1 MCVFLRLC
9 LCFYIQ
15 AVVCAV
21 HNVRLCRFINPLYL
35 FVLCAW
41 CPRLELL
48 EHFICVCSVYIV
60 FNYRAFGA
68 PGEAGKVTIAHPAQ
82 HNTLAAAHVGYMNYE
97 PLILPHSPWICLL
110 IKNIPKWRISK
121 KFFAL
126 CLVGLLSAPRCA
138 LVRFHLIF
146 LHALT
151 TRTPIQK
158 TKLPAP

>member
-1 MCVFLRLC
+1 MRVC
-9 LCFYIQ
+9 LCFYVQ
-15 AVVCAV
+15 AVVCALY
-21 HNVRLCRFINPLYL
+21 NVCLCSFTNPLYL
-35 FVLCAW
+35 FCELC
-41 CPRLELL
+41 PTIELL

-97 PLILPHSPWICLL
+97 PLILPHSPWNYLL
-110 IKNIPKWRISK
+110 ITNIPKWRISLQRILCSVFSWSTQCTK
-121 KFFAL
+121 VCISQVPLDFFP
-126 CLVGLLSAPRCA
+126 V
-138 LVRFHLIF
+138 
-146 LHALT
+146 LT

>member
-1 MCVFLRLC
+1 MCFCKYVCVFVFKRLSV
-9 LCFYIQ
+9 LYI
-15 AVVCAV
+15 
-21 HNVRLCRFINPLYL
+21 RSFTNPLYL
-35 FVLCAW
+35 FILCAL
-41 CPRLELL
+41 CTTIEFL
-48 EHFICVCSVYIV
+48 EHFVYVCSVYIV

-82 HNTLAAAHVGYMNYE
+82 HNTLAATHVKYMNYE
-97 PLILPHSPWICLL
+97 ILILPHSPWNCLL

-121 KFFAL
+121 EFFAL

-146 LHALT
+146 LPVLT

>member
-1 MCVFLRLC
+1 MRVC
-9 LCFYIQ
+9 LCFYVQ
-15 AVVCAV
+15 AVVCALY
-21 HNVRLCRFINPLYL
+21 NVCLCSFTNPLYL
-35 FVLCAW
+35 FFELYELC
-41 CPRLELL
+41 PTIELL

-97 PLILPHSPWICLL
+97 PLILPHSPWNCLL
-110 IKNIPKWRISK
+110 IKIIPKWRISK
-121 KFFAL
+121 EFFAL

-146 LHALT
+146 LPVLT